1 MLWKAKRKL
10 TYKKVNH
17 YYKEYRQIYR
27 LRLEWLRWQESWQPL
42 STCETQIGICH
53 QNQGYQRWAERAGKS
68 CRFFAFVRS
77 LIAQSLSSTR
87 IMEPCIAWGHQNSKS
102 LKNWSTN
109 VSYGKIYKK
118 WGLPWWFS
126 GTTVGN
132 CGLSLSGGSAAHQI
146 KWTVTRKSKPGS
158 AWDLSLCLRFV
169 LCCWSSATVTAPF
182 VRRCCLQPETYRRA
196 HSQDS
201 EL

>member
-1 MLWKAKRKL
+1 MEGAEKEKKIPAVSQAFKSEGILQSCIQERSSQIKHLKEVCPKKKMLWKAKRKL

-17 YYKEYRQIYR
+17 YYKEYRQMYR

-87 IMEPCIAWGHQNSKS
+87 IMEPCIAWGHQNLKS

-118 WGLPWWFS
+118 WGLPW
-126 GTTVGN
+126 
-132 CGLSLSGGSAAHQI
+132 
-146 KWTVTRKSKPGS
+146 
-158 AWDLSLCLRFV
+158 
-169 LCCWSSATVTAPF
+169 
-182 VRRCCLQPETYRRA
+182 
-196 HSQDS
+196 
-201 EL
+201 